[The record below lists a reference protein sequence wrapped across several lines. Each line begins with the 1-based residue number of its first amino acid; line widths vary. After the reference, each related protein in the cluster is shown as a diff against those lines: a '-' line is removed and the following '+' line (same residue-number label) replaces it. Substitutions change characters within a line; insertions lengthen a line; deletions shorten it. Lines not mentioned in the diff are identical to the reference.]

1 MTNQKNIVIGTSGH
15 VDHGKTTLVKAL
27 TGVDADR
34 LLEEKTR
41 GITID
46 LGFAQL
52 ILPGGLSTALIDVPG
67 HERFIKNMLAGAAGI
82 DLALLIIAADEGVMP
97 QTREH
102 LDIMRLLEIKDLIV
116 VITKIDLADT
126 DILDLVED
134 ETRDLLRDTF
144 YNEAPVVKVSA
155 NTGQGIDRLLQV
167 IEERVEMLHPRG
179 AENTFSRLPIDRV
192 FSVQGFGTVAT
203 GTLFN
208 GEINLG
214 DILEAPARGIRGRV
228 RNLQIHGS
236 QVSSVCAGQ
245 RVAINLAGL
254 DRNDLKR
261 GDVLASPGVLSAT
274 ERIDV
279 SCHLLMTAPE
289 LKTQTR
295 VRFFQGTRETLGRIT
310 FFDRASLKPG
320 EEAFMQIALEEPIIV
335 VRGDTYI
342 IRSYS
347 PLYTIGGGRIIE
359 PHAQKHRKKDTGL
372 MEELVIKAEGN
383 KTKLAYQYLVKAQR
397 IVLTEQVSVYLGVDQ
412 INAEKI
418 LNELK
423 AEDKL
428 IAFEFSEQETGFIA
442 ISVLEAWKKIISRE
456 IQTFLKDAPLS
467 QGLDKEVLRGQAFPK
482 LTDREYGALLTFL
495 AKNRDVQI
503 IEGHFLQPWG
513 YQRNEK
519 SGIYLKAEE
528 AGSIYDSSGWQVPSW
543 DTVKEQIKVDEKSG
557 RQILQYL
564 IRNERLIQL
573 DNNLYVSIKAA
584 EEGKRRLEEW
594 LQEQGELTVAQA
606 RDVLGS
612 SRKTTVPFLEYLDGK
627 KVTARVGDKRVLF
640 NKANVR

>member
-34 LLEEKTR
+34 LLEEKNR

-134 ETRDLLRDTF
+134 ETRDLLRETP

-155 NTGQGIDRLLQV
+155 STGQGIDRLLQV

-208 GEINLG
+208 GEINVG

-228 RNLQIHGS
+228 RNLQIHGA

-279 SCHLLMTAPE
+279 SCHLLKTSPE

-412 INAEKI
+412 ITAEKI

-428 IAFEFSEQETGFIA
+428 IAFEFSDQETGFIA
-442 ISVLEAWKKIISRE
+442 VSVLETWIKIISRE